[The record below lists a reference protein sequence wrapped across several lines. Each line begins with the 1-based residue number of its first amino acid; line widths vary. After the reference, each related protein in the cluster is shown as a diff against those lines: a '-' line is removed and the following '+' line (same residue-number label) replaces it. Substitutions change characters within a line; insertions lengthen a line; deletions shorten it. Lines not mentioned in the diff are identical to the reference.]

1 MSTCR
6 RPALD
11 FLRDLAMLA
20 VMLIHVTSTYI
31 AAESHVTFL
40 GMNLALFLN
49 QASRFSVP
57 LFLFLS
63 GYSLGI
69 GDKPMTYR
77 AFLKRRASRVL
88 APYLV
93 WVLVY
98 EYANC
103 GFDLGMWLEQLGD
116 LSRQLRNFLAGQ
128 AAPHLY
134 FIPIVAQG
142 YVLYPL
148 LKRWVRKAP
157 VQGTLWS
164 LAVTLL
170 LQGWYALY
178 SIDLMPDLPNPF
190 LWLAFPFWC
199 FYFVAGMCLQQVD
212 FAKITRLCRRNGGSI
227 LVCGVLFAVLYS
239 AVSSR
244 IGVLHAIRPDQ
255 MAFVLLMFFWGIAA
269 WEKLKRVPFLARGTA
284 LLSQYS
290 MGLSL
295 IHI

>member
-116 LSRQLRNFLAGQ
+116 S
-128 AAPHLY
+128 
-134 FIPIVAQG
+134 V
-142 YVLYPL
+142 
-148 LKRWVRKAP
+148 
-157 VQGTLWS
+157 
-164 LAVTLL
+164 
-170 LQGWYALY
+170 
-178 SIDLMPDLPNPF
+178 
-190 LWLAFPFWC
+190 
-199 FYFVAGMCLQQVD
+199 
-212 FAKITRLCRRNGGSI
+212 
-227 LVCGVLFAVLYS
+227 
-239 AVSSR
+239 
-244 IGVLHAIRPDQ
+244 
-255 MAFVLLMFFWGIAA
+255 
-269 WEKLKRVPFLARGTA
+269 
-284 LLSQYS
+284 
-290 MGLSL
+290 
-295 IHI
+295 